1 MVAPYPVDHP
11 EWIDRETEEQM
22 EGFQELVTGIRTT
35 RSENNIDPRKKI
47 PVELVCEGS
56 DRSFLESQNEQI
68 RLLAHLSQVDLVPR
82 FQAEGRRVQGVS
94 RLADFALILDEVV
107 DEGADRQ
114 RLNQQI
120 SRSEENVQRLQKQ
133 LENSDFVNKAPE
145 PVVAAARERHAE
157 AVEQLEKLQE
167 KLDGLSQP

>member
-1 MVAPYPVDHP
+1 MAC
-11 EWIDRETEEQM
+11 QKK
-22 EGFQELVTGIRTT
+22 FQ
-35 RSENNIDPRKKI
+35 
-47 PVELVCEGS
+47 
-56 DRSFLESQNEQI
+56 SFLTAESDQI
-68 RLLAHLSQVDLVPR
+68 KSLAHLSQVDLVPR
-82 FQAEGRRVQGVS
+82 LADEGRRVQGVS

-107 DEGADRQ
+107 DVEADRQ

-120 SRSEENVQRLQKQ
+120 SRSEDNVQRLQKQ